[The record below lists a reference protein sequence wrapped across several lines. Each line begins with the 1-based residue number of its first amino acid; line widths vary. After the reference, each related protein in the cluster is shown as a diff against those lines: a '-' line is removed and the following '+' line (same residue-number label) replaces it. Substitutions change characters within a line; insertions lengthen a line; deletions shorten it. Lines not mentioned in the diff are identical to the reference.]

1 MRGEHARSGQKLR
14 KADRLC
20 VESVGMADHLGTMV
34 ATDVHQHLWPE
45 GFVAAL
51 ARRADAPA
59 VRRDG
64 RGWIIRVPGEPDSP
78 FGPATHDPAVRAADL
93 RATGLERALLCM
105 STPLGVEALAE
116 DEARPL
122 LDTWHDGVFAAGAA
136 FGVWGALP
144 VHGALPADVD
154 ALVARGAV
162 GVSLPA
168 AALASPAAI
177 EAAGPLLAGLASHGA
192 PLLVHPGPIVPAG
205 ASREDDGAA
214 WWPALTTYVGDM
226 HRAWHAYIG
235 WGADAHPTLR
245 VCFAMLAGL
254 APLHAERLVL
264 RGGPAGAINNPNI
277 FYDTSSYGRRA
288 IGAMAGAVGL
298 DQLVTGSDR
307 PVVDPPLHAPLGE
320 RAAAV
325 TATTNVHRLLHG
337 RSA

>member
-1 MRGEHARSGQKLR
+1 
-14 KADRLC
+14 
-20 VESVGMADHLGTMV
+20 MADYPGTMV

-45 GFVAAL
+45 GFLAAL

-64 RGWIIRVPGEPDSP
+64 RGWIVRVPGEPDSP
-78 FGPATHDPAVRAADL
+78 FGPATHDPLVRAADL

-122 LDTWHDGVFAAGAA
+122 LDAWHDGVFAAGDA

-144 VHGALPADVD
+144 VHGALPDDVD
-154 ALVARGAV
+154 ALLARGAV

-177 EAAGPLLAGLASHGA
+177 EAAGPVLARLALRGA
-192 PLLVHPGPIVPAG
+192 PLLIHPGPIDPATG
-205 ASREDDGAA
+205 TREDAGAA
-214 WWPALTTYVGDM
+214 WWPALTTYVSDM
-226 HRAWHAYIG
+226 HRAWHAHIG
-235 WGADAHPTLR
+235 WGTEAHPTLR

-254 APLHAERLVL
+254 APLHAERMAL
-264 RGGPAGAINNPNI
+264 RGGPSDAINNPNI

-288 IGAMAGAVGL
+288 IGAMADAVGL

-307 PVVDPPLHAPLGE
+307 PVVDPPLQPPLGQ

-325 TATTNVHRLLHG
+325 MATTNVHRLLGELPKTLASKAGVASGKSHG